1 MSVNRR
7 GFTLIELLVALVLT
21 GIVSAAIYQ
30 LLVNNQRVYREQT
43 QRIEL
48 ADNLRSAMAILPAEL
63 RELSTSDPAGSDI
76 ISMNDST
83 LRYKAMR
90 SFYTTCSALAVGSTI
105 SLSPIMIGGLRA
117 LDPSRDSILI
127 FADGNSTDAR
137 DDRWI
142 RADVVAVGSGTNC
155 AGGPSVEVTLGGVI
169 LGVADSV
176 VQGSPV
182 RGFEV
187 VEFLVYQDAYGSRWL
202 GVRPYSKA
210 GTPSAPQP
218 LLGPLE
224 PGGLRFTYYD
234 AAGMQTADPAQVLRI
249 AIRVI
254 GRTQQPVRR
263 ANRQM
268 GYVID
273 TLSTQVMLR
282 NSR

>member
-1 MSVNRR
+1 MSLNSR

-21 GIVSAAIYQ
+21 GIVSTAIYQ

-43 QRIEL
+43 ERIEL

-90 SFYTTCSALAVGSTI
+90 SFYTTCTPLAVGSTL
-105 SLSPIMIGGLRA
+105 SLSPMIGGLRA

-142 RADVVAVGSGTNC
+142 RANVVAVGSGTNC
-155 AGGPSVEVTLGGVI
+155 GGGPSVEVTLGGVT
-169 LGVADSV
+169 LGAGDSV

-202 GVRPYSKA
+202 GVRQYSKT
-210 GTPSAPQP
+210 GTASAPQP

-224 PGGLRFTYYD
+224 PGGLRLTYYN
-234 AAGMQTADPAQVLRI
+234 AGGTQTADPAQVVRI
-249 AIRVI
+249 GIRVI